1 MKILELISFIK
12 SRVPGVYYPNRFP
25 RDADDECISVKLTG
39 GFPTSQWTGKK
50 QPSFQILVRGR
61 QAGEQDCEDKANEI
75 FDSLTNLKEVII
87 GESSVVIIR
96 ATTSVPLFIG
106 YDDNERPQYSLNFDC
121 VIRP

>member
-1 MKILELISFIK
+1 MKILELISFIE

-25 RDADDECISVKLTG
+25 RGAADECISVKLTG

-50 QPSFQILVRGR
+50 QPSFQVLVRGW

-75 FDSLTNLKEVII
+75 FDSLTNLREVII

-96 ATTSVPLFIG
+96 ASTSVPLFIG
-106 YDDNERPQYSLNFDC
+106 YDDNDRPQYSLNFDC

>member
-12 SRVPGVYYPNRFP
+12 SRVPGVYFPNRFP
-25 RDADDECISVKLTG
+25 REAPDECISVKLTG

-50 QPSFQILVRGR
+50 QPSFQILVRGGA
-61 QAGEQDCEDKANEI
+61 AGEQECEDKAYELFNA
-75 FDSLTNLKEVII
+75 LTNLKEVMI
-87 GESSVVIIR
+87 GENSVVIIR

-106 YDDNERPQYSLNFDC
+106 YDDNNRPQYSLNFDC

>member
-25 RDADDECISVKLTG
+25 RDAADECISVKLTG

-75 FDSLTNLKEVII
+75 FASLTNLKEVII

-106 YDDNERPQYSLNFDC
+106 YDDNDRPQYSLNFDC